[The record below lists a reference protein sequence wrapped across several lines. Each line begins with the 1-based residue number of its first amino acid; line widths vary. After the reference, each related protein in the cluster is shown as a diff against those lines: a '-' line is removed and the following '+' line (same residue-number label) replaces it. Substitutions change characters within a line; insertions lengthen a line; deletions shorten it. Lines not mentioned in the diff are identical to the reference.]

1 MKTVWFNFAAP
12 PKKPIAK
19 KMNFTKLDWNLLST
33 GSPGIDAWLNP
44 AIRFQNSISFLVNR
58 YNTRVGAIIAS
69 VMAEALEAQGLHFA
83 KSSKYDNLTALAKTF
98 KEDPSCQLCSVLLRY
113 VKEKGLKEIEA
124 NLDPKIIP
132 PLINIRQG
140 IVVLS
145 RQWKNVI
152 YTPILIEYNLK
163 TSGMKNLYRHDVNVD
178 ISEELDDT
186 SDEDEGFSDLET
198 DEETALLK
206 SQYNKVANIFQEGSI
221 TSNFSYL
228 KERKGMRSSG
238 YKSPAYD
245 DILVLLESG
254 GGGGGAG
261 GGSRPKG
268 GSIYSDDSIAV
279 KSAKSAK
286 IMSG

>member
-1 MKTVWFNFAAP
+1 
-12 PKKPIAK
+12 
-19 KMNFTKLDWNLLST
+19 
-33 GSPGIDAWLNP
+33 
-44 AIRFQNSISFLVNR
+44 
-58 YNTRVGAIIAS
+58 
-69 VMAEALEAQGLHFA
+69 MAEALEAQGLHFA